1 MCETKGN
8 KNDSKIG
15 GDIHEEECIVEG
27 IDCRGDFRFPYGGL
41 FRNDSAEGSKID
53 TSNLSLDQIEK
64 KAKEE
69 GEVNSVGMP
78 DSWANWGQ
86 TWKDITEKYD
96 IKHTDTDMSSA
107 EELAKFE
114 TGNVDVGDVGV
125 AFGPLAEEKELTLPY
140 KPTHWDEIPDWAKD
154 DNGDWVVGYT
164 GTMAFIIDK
173 NNVKNPPSSWSDLLK
188 GDYKVDVGDVMKANQ
203 AQFAVLAAAIANG
216 GDEKNIEPGIEFF
229 QKIAK
234 QKRLQTTDPSLT
246 SLEKGETDVAIVW
259 DFNALN
265 YRDQIDKDRFE
276 VVIPS
281 DSSVVSGYANIINK
295 KAKDPHA
302 AMLTREYILSDEGQ
316 ANLARG
322 YARPIREE
330 VELPEDAKAKLLP
343 DSMYKNVRPVED
355 AVAWEKTTKSLPQKW
370 QEEVLVHVN

>member
-1 MCETKGN
+1 MK
-8 KNDSKIG
+8 KNALLKVLTVGVTSAFLMAG
-15 GDIHEEECIVEG
+15 CSG
-27 IDCRGDFRFPYGGL
+27 
-41 FRNDSAEGSKID
+41 NDSAEGSKID